1 MADFIPN
8 VKPYEVAQTV
18 DFETQQEGVRL
29 VMTLDAMHDEYWT
42 NMMVMGWESELGK
55 LAKLLNSA

>member
-1 MADFIPN
+1 
-8 VKPYEVAQTV
+8 VAQTV

-42 NMMVMGWESELGK
+42 NMMVMGWESELEK